1 MRSEG
6 LFPTNPVSIQNSRSP
21 VTCSN
26 GSSDFDL
33 RWPFPLPW
41 LGWLP
46 WKARRSQT
54 GMAVSHPVFSLL
66 SDFPSMAGS
75 SPVGVGGGARGFP
88 CDRCRTQCSHWL
100 LWVWGGHSSLL
111 KSMLCSPPALVC
123 TLGPSHAWSCPC
135 SALRASF
142 LAGLN
147 TFPIFSFFLVENDR
161 FQEACCMEVRPA
173 LMLLHPYLVLCLW
186 EVHSV
191 LSWRNVFHLVQP
203 SPLPM
208 HIAWVASMLLPLSS
222 IFSVDTCQR
231 FEWFSWNSSQQVCD
245 EFTMALNTLSHSN
258 IAIKSSSFPFL
269 IIFLQKFES
278 LRYLPWGYH
287 YLSIQGDSCNT
298 PFNIMA
304 MFSNNI

>member
-1 MRSEG
+1 M
-6 LFPTNPVSIQNSRSP
+6 
-21 VTCSN
+21 
-26 GSSDFDL
+26 
-33 RWPFPLPW
+33 FPL
-41 LGWLP
+41 
-46 WKARRSQT
+46 AF
-54 GMAVSHPVFSLL
+54 VSL
-66 SDFPSMAGS
+66 
-75 SPVGVGGGARGFP
+75 
-88 CDRCRTQCSHWL
+88 
-100 LWVWGGHSSLL
+100 GGHSSLL
-111 KSMLCSPPALVC
+111 KSMLCSPPALVR
-123 TLGPSHAWSCPC
+123 TPGPSHAWSCPC

-147 TFPIFSFFLVENDR
+147 TFPIFSFFLVESDR

-245 EFTMALNTLSHSN
+245 EFTMALNTLSHTNSN
-258 IAIKSSSFPFL
+258 KIIKFPFPNHFSSEIRISL
-269 IIFLQKFES
+269 IPPLGVSLSVLSRRWLQ
-278 LRYLPWGYH
+278 H
-287 YLSIQGDSCNT
+287 AI
-298 PFNIMA
+298 
-304 MFSNNI
+304 